1 VWYNYEAVGDH
12 RGIVHSLIQ
21 GGRGYRGKFR
31 GINKSLKP
39 VFGRQRRPDQRSK
52 RVFSPVRK
60 SSAQKIMQSQIQV
73 HETVQEKVEEPA
85 CQKEGSAEHI
95 IKNGPG
101 SCSSF
106 EEDQKEETEVKIEN
120 GSPEIGDK
128 ISECNEG
135 TNDDKS
141 VVVEED
147 AEKIRSKS
155 KSAALKEKKEKK
167 SPTAK
172 MSSKGKHI
180 PKSKK
185 DTKSD
190 VKEGDARNKEKEKL
204 QNEKLE
210 SELKSHD
217 SAPVPDLQPSIEPI
231 DLICPLTETSEI
243 DDNVVEI
250 SHQEQ
255 NKSHGSASL
264 TGAEA
269 SSSQPLDTLTT
280 RDSPRRSTRLATHL
294 SSQKQRSPLKPESFS
309 TIVLESDDSISVL
322 EVSRKSQDKSFAET
336 LRSLSGRPSLRPL
349 PAYSRTSNMPST
361 VGSASIRSNVS
372 SRSWTTAGNDSESDS
387 QETRILR
394 PKLGLWALFRTS
406 NQNVSPQDYATDND
420 ESTNRSLADDSGND
434 SEATVDPPEASLS
447 LSFGKRKCQDAG
459 LIEEAEQ
466 NRKRIRVEGEQK
478 DIASTSTG
486 LWSVMSSPMN
496 LFASKIRGEK
506 GKSSTPVQMLKASI
520 IDEGTQDN
528 LSVHQDDVSEIQYD
542 DENPNNLGEK
552 GIVGAVS
559 SKMDEKQEVAPRRW
573 CIIM

>member
-1 VWYNYEAVGDH
+1 MLTNRKIKTANVTGETELSHMDCVLKVKPNIIVAVKCCIDVQILVAILAAILSFTGIKTLMNKCHAGCHIRNFDPTHYFWAFPAVGLN
-12 RGIVHSLIQ
+12 V
-21 GGRGYRGKFR
+21 
-31 GINKSLKP
+31 LK
-39 VFGRQRRPDQRSK
+39 VFLY
-52 RVFSPVRK
+52 SP
-60 SSAQKIMQSQIQV
+60 
-73 HETVQEKVEEPA
+73 
-85 CQKEGSAEHI
+85 
-95 IKNGPG
+95 
-101 SCSSF
+101 SF
-106 EEDQKEETEVKIEN
+106 QIEN
-120 GSPEIGDK
+120 RSPEIGDK
-128 ISECNEG
+128 NSECNEG

-141 VVVEED
+141 VVAEED

-167 SPTAK
+167 SPTVK
-172 MSSKGKHI
+172 ISSKGKHI

-185 DTKSD
+185 ETKSE
-190 VKEGDARNKEKEKL
+190 VKEDGDARNKEKEKL

-210 SELKSHD
+210 SELKSHEN
-217 SAPVPDLQPSIEPI
+217 APVPDLQPSTEPI
-231 DLICPLTETSEI
+231 DLISPLTETSEI
-243 DDNVVEI
+243 NDNMVEI

-255 NKSHGSASL
+255 NKSHDSASL

-294 SSQKQRSPLKPESFS
+294 SSPKQRSPLKPESCS

-349 PAYSRTSNMPST
+349 PAYSRTSNRPST

-387 QETRILR
+387 QECRILR

-406 NQNVSPQDYATDND
+406 NQNASTQDYATDND

-434 SEATVDPPEASLS
+434 SEVTVDPPEAPLS

-466 NRKRIRVEGEQK
+466 DRKRIRGEGEQK
-478 DIASTSTG
+478 NIANTSTG

-520 IDEGTQDN
+520 IGEGTRDN

-542 DENPNNLGEK
+542 DENPNNLSEK
-552 GIVGAVS
+552 GIMGAAS

>member
-1 VWYNYEAVGDH
+1 MLNSRKIRTANVREEIELSGMDCTLKVKPNVIVAMKCCIDVQILVAILAAILSCTGIKTVMNKCHAGCHSRHFDPTRYFGAFPAVD
-12 RGIVHSLIQ
+12 L
-21 GGRGYRGKFR
+21 
-31 GINKSLKP
+31 NALKI
-39 VFGRQRRPDQRSK
+39 FLY
-52 RVFSPVRK
+52 
-60 SSAQKIMQSQIQV
+60 
-73 HETVQEKVEEPA
+73 
-85 CQKEGSAEHI
+85 
-95 IKNGPG
+95 
-101 SCSSF
+101 SCSF
-106 EEDQKEETEVKIEN
+106 QIEN

-128 ISECNEG
+128 NSECNEG

-141 VVVEED
+141 VVAEED
-147 AEKIRSKS
+147 AEKIRPKS

-172 MSSKGKHI
+172 ISSKGKHS
-180 PKSKK
+180 PKAKK
-185 DTKSD
+185 DTKSE
-190 VKEGDARNKEKEKL
+190 VKEEGDARNKEKEKL

-210 SELKSHD
+210 SELKSHE

-231 DLICPLTETSEI
+231 DLICPITETSEI

-250 SHQEQ
+250 SYQEQ
-255 NKSHGSASL
+255 NKSHDSASL

-269 SSSQPLDTLTT
+269 SSSQPLDTLTA

-294 SSQKQRSPLKPESFS
+294 SSQKQRSPLKPESCS
-309 TIVLESDDSISVL
+309 TIVLESDDSFSVV
-322 EVSRKSQDKSFAET
+322 EVSRKSQDKSFGET

-349 PAYSRTSNMPST
+349 PAYSRTSYRPST
-361 VGSASIRSNVS
+361 VGSASIRSVS

-387 QETRILR
+387 QESKILR

-406 NQNVSPQDYATDND
+406 NQNASSQDYATDND

-434 SEATVDPPEASLS
+434 SEATVDPPEAPLS
-447 LSFGKRKCQDAG
+447 HSFGKRKCQDAG

-466 NRKRIRVEGEQK
+466 DRKRIRGEGQQK
-478 DIASTSTG
+478 NIANTSAG

-520 IDEGTQDN
+520 IHEGTQDN
-528 LSVHQDDVSEIQYD
+528 ISVRQDVSEIQYD
-542 DENPNNLGEK
+542 DENPNNLSEK
-552 GIVGAVS
+552 GIMGAIS

-573 CIIM
+573 CSIM

>member
-1 VWYNYEAVGDH
+1 VGEIELSDMDCMLKVKPNVIVAMKCCTDVQILVAVLAAILSFSSIKTVMNKCHAGCHIRHFDPTHYFGAFQAVGLNALK
-12 RGIVHSLIQ
+12 IFLYPHSFQ
-21 GGRGYRGKFR
+21 
-31 GINKSLKP
+31 
-39 VFGRQRRPDQRSK
+39 
-52 RVFSPVRK
+52 
-60 SSAQKIMQSQIQV
+60 
-73 HETVQEKVEEPA
+73 
-85 CQKEGSAEHI
+85 
-95 IKNGPG
+95 
-101 SCSSF
+101 
-106 EEDQKEETEVKIEN
+106 IEN

-128 ISECNEG
+128 SSECNEG

-141 VVVEED
+141 VVAEED
-147 AEKIRSKS
+147 AEKIRPKS

-172 MSSKGKHI
+172 TSSKGKHM

-185 DTKSD
+185 DTKSE
-190 VKEGDARNKEKEKL
+190 VKDEGDARNKEKEKL
-204 QNEKLE
+204 ENEKLE
-210 SELKSHD
+210 SELKNHEG
-217 SAPVPDLQPSIEPI
+217 APVPDLQPSTEPI

-255 NKSHGSASL
+255 NKSHDSASL
-264 TGAEA
+264 TGTEA

-294 SSQKQRSPLKPESFS
+294 SSQKQRSPLKPESCS

-336 LRSLSGRPSLRPL
+336 LRGLSGRPSLRPL
-349 PAYSRTSNMPST
+349 PAYNRTSNRPST
-361 VGSASIRSNVS
+361 AGSASIRSNIS

-387 QETRILR
+387 QESRILR

-406 NQNVSPQDYATDND
+406 NQNASSQDYATDND

-434 SEATVDPPEASLS
+434 SEVTVDPPEAPLS
-447 LSFGKRKCQDAG
+447 ISFGKRKCQEAG

-466 NRKRIRVEGEQK
+466 ERKRIRGEGEQK
-478 DIASTSTG
+478 NIANTSTG

-506 GKSSTPVQMLKASI
+506 GKSSTPVQMLEASI
-520 IDEGTQDN
+520 VDEGTEDN
-528 LSVHQDDVSEIQYD
+528 LSVHQDDVSDIQYD
-542 DENPNNLGEK
+542 DENPNNSNEK
-552 GIVGAVS
+552 GSVGAVS

>member
-1 VWYNYEAVGDH
+1 MLNNRKIKTANVTGEIELSDMDCMLKVKPNIIVAVKCCIDVQILVAILAAILSFTSIKTLMNKCHAGCHIRNFDPTHYFWTFPAVGLNALK
-12 RGIVHSLIQ
+12 IFLYSHSFQ
-21 GGRGYRGKFR
+21 
-31 GINKSLKP
+31 
-39 VFGRQRRPDQRSK
+39 
-52 RVFSPVRK
+52 
-60 SSAQKIMQSQIQV
+60 
-73 HETVQEKVEEPA
+73 
-85 CQKEGSAEHI
+85 
-95 IKNGPG
+95 
-101 SCSSF
+101 
-106 EEDQKEETEVKIEN
+106 IEN
-120 GSPEIGDK
+120 RSPEIGDK
-128 ISECNEG
+128 NSECNEG
-135 TNDDKS
+135 TSDDKS
-141 VVVEED
+141 VVAEED

-172 MSSKGKHI
+172 ISSKGKHI

-185 DTKSD
+185 EMKSEG
-190 VKEGDARNKEKEKL
+190 KEEGDARNKEKEKL

-210 SELKSHD
+210 SELKSHEN
-217 SAPVPDLQPSIEPI
+217 APVPDLQASIEPI
-231 DLICPLTETSEI
+231 VLICPLAETSEV

-250 SHQEQ
+250 SQQEQ
-255 NKSHGSASL
+255 NKSHDSASL
-264 TGAEA
+264 TVAEA

-294 SSQKQRSPLKPESFS
+294 SSQKQRSPLKPESCS

-322 EVSRKSQDKSFAET
+322 EISRKSQDKSFAET

-349 PAYSRTSNMPST
+349 PAYNRTSNRPST

-387 QETRILR
+387 QEIKILR
-394 PKLGLWALFRTS
+394 PKLGLWALFSTS
-406 NQNVSPQDYATDND
+406 NQNASSQDYATDND
-420 ESTNRSLADDSGND
+420 ESTSRSLADDSGND
-434 SEATVDPPEASLS
+434 SEVTVDPPEAPLS
-447 LSFGKRKCQDAG
+447 LSFGKRKCQDAD

-466 NRKRIRVEGEQK
+466 ERKRIRGEGEQK
-478 DIASTSTG
+478 NIANTSAG

-520 IDEGTQDN
+520 IEEGTQDN
-528 LSVHQDDVSEIQYD
+528 LSVHQDDVSEIQYE
-542 DENPNNLGEK
+542 DENPSNLSEK
-552 GIVGAVS
+552 GIMGAIS

>member
-1 VWYNYEAVGDH
+1 MLNNRKIKTANVTGEIELSDMDCMLKVKPNIIVAVKCCIDVQILVAILAAILSFTSIKTLMNKCHAGCHIRNFDPTHYFWTFPAVG
-12 RGIVHSLIQ
+12 L
-21 GGRGYRGKFR
+21 
-31 GINKSLKP
+31 NALKI
-39 VFGRQRRPDQRSK
+39 FLYSRS
-52 RVFSPVRK
+52 F
-60 SSAQKIMQSQIQV
+60 Q
-73 HETVQEKVEEPA
+73 
-85 CQKEGSAEHI
+85 
-95 IKNGPG
+95 
-101 SCSSF
+101 
-106 EEDQKEETEVKIEN
+106 IEN
-120 GSPEIGDK
+120 RSPEIGDK
-128 ISECNEG
+128 NSECNEG
-135 TNDDKS
+135 TSDDKS
-141 VVVEED
+141 VVAEED

-172 MSSKGKHI
+172 ISSKGKHI

-185 DTKSD
+185 EMKSEG
-190 VKEGDARNKEKEKL
+190 KEEGDARNKEKEKL

-210 SELKSHD
+210 SELKSHEN
-217 SAPVPDLQPSIEPI
+217 APVPDLQASIEPI
-231 DLICPLTETSEI
+231 VLICPLAETSEV

-250 SHQEQ
+250 SQQEQ
-255 NKSHGSASL
+255 NKSHDSASL
-264 TGAEA
+264 TVAEA

-294 SSQKQRSPLKPESFS
+294 SSQKQRSPLKPESCS

-322 EVSRKSQDKSFAET
+322 EISRKSQDKSFAET

-349 PAYSRTSNMPST
+349 PAYNRTSNRPST

-387 QETRILR
+387 QEIKILR
-394 PKLGLWALFRTS
+394 PKLGLWALFSTS
-406 NQNVSPQDYATDND
+406 NQNASSQDYATDND
-420 ESTNRSLADDSGND
+420 ESTSRSLADDSGND
-434 SEATVDPPEASLS
+434 SEVTVDPPEAPLS
-447 LSFGKRKCQDAG
+447 LSFGKRKCQDAD

-466 NRKRIRVEGEQK
+466 ERKRIRGEGEQK
-478 DIASTSTG
+478 NIANTSAG

-520 IDEGTQDN
+520 IEEGTQDN
-528 LSVHQDDVSEIQYD
+528 LSVHQDDVSEIQYE
-542 DENPNNLGEK
+542 DENPSNLSEK
-552 GIVGAVS
+552 GIMGAIS

>member
-1 VWYNYEAVGDH
+1 MLNNWKIKTTNVTGEIELSGMDCLLKVKPNIIVAMKCCIDVQILVAILAAVLSFTSIKTVMNKCHAGCHIRHFDPTHYFGAFPAVGLNALK
-12 RGIVHSLIQ
+12 IFLYSHSFQ
-21 GGRGYRGKFR
+21 
-31 GINKSLKP
+31 
-39 VFGRQRRPDQRSK
+39 
-52 RVFSPVRK
+52 
-60 SSAQKIMQSQIQV
+60 
-73 HETVQEKVEEPA
+73 
-85 CQKEGSAEHI
+85 
-95 IKNGPG
+95 
-101 SCSSF
+101 
-106 EEDQKEETEVKIEN
+106 IEN

-128 ISECNEG
+128 NSECNEG

-141 VVVEED
+141 VVAEED

-190 VKEGDARNKEKEKL
+190 VKEEGDARNKEKEKL

-210 SELKSHD
+210 SELKSHE
-217 SAPVPDLQPSIEPI
+217 SSPVPDLQPSIEPI

-255 NKSHGSASL
+255 NKSHDSGSL

-294 SSQKQRSPLKPESFS
+294 SSQKQRSPLKPESCS

-349 PAYSRTSNMPST
+349 PAYSRTSNRPST

-387 QETRILR
+387 QEIRILR

-406 NQNVSPQDYATDND
+406 NQNASSQDYASDND

-434 SEATVDPPEASLS
+434 SEATVDPPEAPLS

-459 LIEEAEQ
+459 LIEETEQ
-466 NRKRIRVEGEQK
+466 DRKRIRGEGEQK
-478 DIASTSTG
+478 NIANTSTG

-542 DENPNNLGEK
+542 DENPSNLSEK

>member
-1 VWYNYEAVGDH
+1 
-12 RGIVHSLIQ
+12 
-21 GGRGYRGKFR
+21 
-31 GINKSLKP
+31 
-39 VFGRQRRPDQRSK
+39 
-52 RVFSPVRK
+52 
-60 SSAQKIMQSQIQV
+60 MQSQIQV
-73 HETVQEKVEEPA
+73 HETVQETAEEPA
-85 CQKEGSAEHI
+85 CQKEGSAECI
-95 IKNGPG
+95 IKNGPE

-106 EEDQKEETEVKIEN
+106 EEDQKEEIGVKIEN
-120 GSPEIGDK
+120 TSPEVGDK
-128 ISECNEG
+128 NPECNEG

-141 VVVEED
+141 VGEED

-155 KSAALKEKKEKK
+155 KSSALKEKKEKK
-167 SPTAK
+167 SPTVK
-172 MSSKGKHI
+172 ISSKGKHI

-185 DTKSD
+185 ETKSE
-190 VKEGDARNKEKEKL
+190 VKEEGDARNKEKEKL

-210 SELKSHD
+210 SELKSHEN
-217 SAPVPDLQPSIEPI
+217 APVPDLQPSTEPI

-243 DDNVVEI
+243 NDNVVEI

-255 NKSHGSASL
+255 NKSHDSASL

-294 SSQKQRSPLKPESFS
+294 SSPKQRCSLKLESCS

-349 PAYSRTSNMPST
+349 PAYSRTSNRPST

-372 SRSWTTAGNDSESDS
+372 SRSWTTAGNDSESNS
-387 QETRILR
+387 QEIKILR
-394 PKLGLWALFRTS
+394 PKLSLWDLFHTT
-406 NQNVSPQDYATDND
+406 NQNASTQDYAADND
-420 ESTNRSLADDSGND
+420 DSTNRSLADDSGND
-434 SEATVDPPEASLS
+434 SEVTVDPPEAPLS
-447 LSFGKRKCQDAG
+447 LRFGKRKCQNAG

-466 NRKRIRVEGEQK
+466 ERKRIRGEGEQK
-478 DIASTSTG
+478 NIANISTG

-506 GKSSTPVQMLKASI
+506 GKSSTPVQMLKSSV

-542 DENPNNLGEK
+542 DENPINLGEK
-552 GIVGAVS
+552 GIMGAVS
-559 SKMDEKQEVAPRRW
+559 SKMDEKQEAAPRSW

>member
-1 VWYNYEAVGDH
+1 MLNSRKIRTANVREEIELSGMDCTLKVKPNVIVAMKCCIDVQILVAILAAILSCTGIKTVMNKCHAGCHSRHFDPTRYFGAFPAVD
-12 RGIVHSLIQ
+12 L
-21 GGRGYRGKFR
+21 
-31 GINKSLKP
+31 NALKI
-39 VFGRQRRPDQRSK
+39 FLY
-52 RVFSPVRK
+52 
-60 SSAQKIMQSQIQV
+60 
-73 HETVQEKVEEPA
+73 
-85 CQKEGSAEHI
+85 
-95 IKNGPG
+95 
-101 SCSSF
+101 SCSF
-106 EEDQKEETEVKIEN
+106 QIEN

-128 ISECNEG
+128 NSECKEG

-141 VVVEED
+141 VVAEED
-147 AEKIRSKS
+147 AEKIRPKS

-172 MSSKGKHI
+172 ISSKGKHS
-180 PKSKK
+180 PKAKK
-185 DTKSD
+185 DTKSE
-190 VKEGDARNKEKEKL
+190 VKEEGDARNKEKEKL

-210 SELKSHD
+210 SELKSHE

-231 DLICPLTETSEI
+231 DLICPITETSEI

-250 SHQEQ
+250 SYQEQ
-255 NKSHGSASL
+255 NKSHDSASL

-269 SSSQPLDTLTT
+269 SSSQPLDTLTA

-294 SSQKQRSPLKPESFS
+294 SSQKQRSPLKPESCS
-309 TIVLESDDSISVL
+309 TIVLESDDSFSVV
-322 EVSRKSQDKSFAET
+322 EVSRKSQDKSFGET

-349 PAYSRTSNMPST
+349 PAYSRTSYRPST
-361 VGSASIRSNVS
+361 VGSASIRSVS

-387 QETRILR
+387 QESKILR

-406 NQNVSPQDYATDND
+406 NQNASSQDYATDND

-434 SEATVDPPEASLS
+434 SEATVDPPEAPLS
-447 LSFGKRKCQDAG
+447 HSFGKRKCQDAG

-466 NRKRIRVEGEQK
+466 DRKRIRGEGQQK
-478 DIASTSTG
+478 NIANTSAG

-520 IDEGTQDN
+520 IHEGTQDN
-528 LSVHQDDVSEIQYD
+528 ISVRQDVSEIQYD
-542 DENPNNLGEK
+542 DENPNNLSEK
-552 GIVGAVS
+552 GIMGAIS

-573 CIIM
+573 CSIM